1 MDPQTY
7 ASDRGEVLVVTGL
20 EQTIREVIRE
30 EIRRLIRP
38 DALAAN
44 GELPEDDAELREKA
58 FDVAAR
64 FRRARRG

>member
-1 MDPQTY
+1 M
-7 ASDRGEVLVVTGL
+7 TGL